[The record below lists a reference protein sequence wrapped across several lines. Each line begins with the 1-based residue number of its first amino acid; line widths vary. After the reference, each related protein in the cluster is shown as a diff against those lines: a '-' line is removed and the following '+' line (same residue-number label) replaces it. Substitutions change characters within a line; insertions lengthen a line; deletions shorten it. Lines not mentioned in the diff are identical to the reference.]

1 MSRFLK
7 ILAALLLFLLVIV
20 LVITFG
26 GGPYIRNYINQHG
39 TELLGRE
46 VRADDV
52 SLNGFTGSLRVDSLF
67 VAEKDDTTRFLSVRC
82 ARTRLNLP
90 QLLFGTIK
98 LDELELEGVR
108 IDILQRDT
116 VFNFSDILSR
126 LFDDEADQK
135 PVPLVIKDIRIHNS
149 FIHYKD
155 SLVGSDFN
163 INDFSLFVPGIDF
176 RDINTSVGIN
186 LNFTDG
192 GSLQTRFDYDDRNK
206 AYELDLTVVG
216 LNLRS
221 ILPYVR
227 QKIWLGD
234 LRGIANLDLEMRGST
249 AHLLDFTL
257 RGYAGIKSLDVL
269 DEGGNTM
276 VRCDTVNITVRDMDV
291 PHNRINLSRV
301 HFERP
306 YIHIQYD
313 KDSLDNFNRLILK
326 AERILAEQDSL
337 RYAQLV
343 AAGLVEPPVAEVEP
357 ADPSDPEA
365 VPAEPVDEAMVLFNG
380 RPRDLHLLIDS
391 LLIDSARLSYRDESL
406 PYKPFVY
413 ELSSVNIS
421 APNFSLNGVN
431 HITADA
437 QLGREGRLR
446 FWYDG
451 RTMDGRDL
459 HMVVQADHIDV
470 KDFSPYTLQ
479 MFGNEISRG
488 TMSVNLMY
496 DTKNGRMLGQNHIV
510 VRDPK
515 VEKKRRDVD
524 SEMNIPFRTGVYI
537 LTDKNDVLDIDLPI
551 KGNIEDP
558 KFSYKRL
565 LFRTMGKFLV
575 KVCSS
580 PFRRNR
586 NKSAGADI
594 LVHDTRSLDDI
605 DLDSISSDLLQD
617 E

>member
-1 MSRFLK
+1 MSRLIK
-7 ILAALLLFLLVIV
+7 ILAALLLVLLLVV

-26 GGPYIRNYINQHG
+26 GGPYIRSYIDQHG
-39 TELLGRE
+39 TELLGRR
-46 VRADDV
+46 VCADGV
-52 SLNGFTGSLRVDSLF
+52 HLNGFTGSLKIDSLF
-67 VAEKDDTTRFLSVRC
+67 VAEKDGTTRFLSVRR
-82 ARTRLNLP
+82 AQTRLNLP
-90 QLLFGTIK
+90 RLLFGVIK

-108 IDILQRDT
+108 LDVLQRDT
-116 VFNFSDILSR
+116 VFNFSDILEHI
-126 LFDDEADQK
+126 FIDQADQE
-135 PVPLVIKDIRIHNS
+135 PLPLVIKDIRIHNS
-149 FIHYKD
+149 YIHYKD
-155 SLVGSDFN
+155 SLVGSEFN
-163 INDFSLFVPGIDF
+163 LNDFSLFVPGIDF

-186 LNFTDG
+186 LSFTDG

-206 AYELDLTVVG
+206 AYQLDLNITG

-234 LRGIANLDLEMRGST
+234 LQGVANLDLEMRGST

-257 RGYAGIKSLDVL
+257 RGYAGIRSLDVL
-269 DEGGNTM
+269 DEAGTTM

-291 PHNRINLSRV
+291 PANRIYLSRV

-313 KDSLDNFNRLILK
+313 KDSLDNFNRLIQK
-326 AERILAEQDSL
+326 AERILYEQDSM
-337 RYAQLV
+337 RLV
-343 AAGLVEPPVAEVEP
+343 ARLEAEGITLPPDQPLSELLSDSTEQQDESPLVE
-357 ADPSDPEA
+357 
-365 VPAEPVDEAMVLFNG
+365 FNG
-380 RPRDLHLLIDS
+380 RARDLHLLIDS
-391 LLIDSARLSYRDESL
+391 LLIDSARLTYRDESL
-406 PYKPFVY
+406 PYMPFVY
-413 ELSSVNIS
+413 ELSSVNIA
-421 APNFSLNGVN
+421 APNFTLNGVN

-451 RTMDGRDL
+451 RTMDGSNL

-479 MFGNEISRG
+479 MFGNEVSRG

-515 VEKKRRDVD
+515 VEKKRRNVD

-537 LTDKNDVLDIDLPI
+537 LTDKNNVLDIDLPV

-575 KVCSS
+575 KVVSS
-580 PFRRNR
+580 PFRRNHNR
-586 NKSAGADI
+586 SAGADI